1 LSSPTKPPVSQASP
15 HQAPLALLTEALAR
29 IRFGDLR
36 LTVHDGRIVQIEVT
50 EKTRFDQR

>member
-36 LTVHDGRIVQIEVT
+36 LTVHDGRVVQIEVT
-50 EKTRFDQR
+50 ERTRFDQR